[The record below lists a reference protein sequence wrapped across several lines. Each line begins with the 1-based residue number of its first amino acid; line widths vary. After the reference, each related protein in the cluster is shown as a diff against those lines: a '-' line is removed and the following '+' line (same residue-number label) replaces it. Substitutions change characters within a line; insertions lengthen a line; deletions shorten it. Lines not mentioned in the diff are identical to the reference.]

1 MSELTL
7 DYNMAKAELTDSET
21 LITNRLHIHLSVV
34 LPNIIDST
42 YWDSKLV

>member
-21 LITNRLHIHLSVV
+21 LITNRLHINVSVV
-34 LPNIIDST
+34 LPN
-42 YWDSKLV
+42 VM